1 MASAVESI
9 KNTISAAMENHIGAG
24 DDTIVSLIEDNV
36 FDYCEKECVGI
47 SGAKK
52 LIKDIRND
60 MLGFGIL
67 QPLFEQKDITEI
79 MVNAGRVFYEKGG
92 RIFNAGINMADGGNL
107 MKIIRTVCRKSG
119 RTVNIASPITDAC
132 LDDGTRINIVLDPVS
147 VGGHSITIRK
157 FPDEPMSSYDLM
169 HNGFITEEAMCFLE
183 DVYRAR
189 YNIFICGGA
198 GTGKTTL
205 LNVLANCSGKYERL
219 ITIEDSAEL
228 CINSVEN
235 LVRLETRIGNSGS
248 CEITIR
254 DLIKTSLRMRPDRI
268 IVGEVRGAE
277 ALDMLQAMNTGHEGS
292 VSTGHANSCEELVS
306 RIETMVLM
314 GADMPLQAV
323 RKQII
328 SAIDIIVCL
337 GRNSKRRYVS
347 RIAELLSGSGS
358 EPEFNLLYDYNHISG
373 TLNRRGLLANSEKM
387 KRDDYV

>member
-24 DDTIVSLIEDNV
+24 DANIVSLIEDSV
-36 FDYCEKECVGI
+36 FDYCEKEYVGI
-47 SGAKK
+47 SGAKI
-52 LIKDIRND
+52 LINDIKNE

-92 RIFNAGINMADGGNL
+92 RIFNSGINMADGGHL
-107 MKIIRTVCRKSG
+107 MKIIRTICRKSG
-119 RTVNIASPITDAC
+119 RTVNMASPITDAC

-147 VGGHSITIRK
+147 VDGHSITIRK
-157 FPDEPMSSYDLM
+157 FPDEPMSGYDLM
-169 HNGFITEEAMCFLE
+169 HSGFITEEAMCFLE

-228 CINSVEN
+228 CIDSVEN
-235 LVRLETRIGNSGS
+235 LVRLETRTGNSGS
-248 CEITIR
+248 REITIR

-292 VSTGHANSCEELVS
+292 VSTGHANSCEELIS

-337 GRNSKRRYVS
+337 GRNSKKRYVS
-347 RIAELLSGSGS
+347 RIAELLPGSVS
-358 EPEFNLLYDYNHISG
+358 EPEFNLLYDYNHTSG
-373 TLNRRGLLANSEKM
+373 ILCKRGHLVNSEKM
-387 KRDDYV
+387 KRADHA